1 MFKKTWQVLLQW
13 NRARK
18 IRNRSET
25 HRRFRQRYKLGV
37 MAIMKNEAM
46 NLEEWIQHYLW
57 QGVEQIY
64 LIDNGSTDNSLKLL
78 QPWIDQGVVKL
89 ISLEERWKQKAHY
102 RTAFKHFYVA
112 DECQWLMIADLDE
125 FWFCKK
131 EGVNIREAL
140 NHYDEFDVIY
150 TNWSIFGSSG
160 HKAHPADLRTQ
171 FLMRQ
176 KGLGHHLNTKWIC
189 QTIIL
194 GDLEDLDVHKIRG
207 ACSSRTISDNE
218 MFQIN
223 HYITQSLEYFTKI
236 KMTRG
241 DATNKIEENTRN
253 IDYFNRYNEPC
264 IVKDTLLSDMVLDDS
279 ILLRTK
285 LGEL

>member
-1 MFKKTWQVLLQW
+1 MFVKIWKALRQW

-18 IRNRSET
+18 IKNRGSINRKF
-25 HRRFRQRYKLGV
+25 HQRYKLGV
-37 MAIMKNEAM
+37 MAIMKQEAM

-57 QGVEQIY
+57 QGIDQIY
-64 LIDNGSTDNSLKLL
+64 LIDNGSTDNSLKLVR
-78 QPWIDQGVVKL
+78 PWIDQGVVKL
-89 ISLEERWKQKAHY
+89 ISLEEPWKQKVHY
-102 RTAFKHFYVA
+102 RTAFKNFHIA

-150 TNWSIFGSSG
+150 TNWSMFGSSG
-160 HKAHPADLRTQ
+160 HKVHPAGLRTQ

-176 KGLGHHLNTKWIC
+176 KGLGHHFNTKWIC
-189 QTIIL
+189 QTIAL
-194 GDLEDLDVHKIRG
+194 NDLEDLDVHKIRG

-223 HYITQSLEYFTKI
+223 HYMIQSLEYFTKI
-236 KMTRG
+236 KMTRD
-241 DATNKIEENTRN
+241 DAGNEAGGETRN
-253 IDYFNRYNEPC
+253 INYFNHYDEQC
-264 IVKDTLLSDMVLDDS
+264 IIKDTLLADMVVDKVS
-279 ILLRTK
+279 N
-285 LGEL
+285 

>member
-1 MFKKTWQVLLQW
+1 
-13 NRARK
+13 
-18 IRNRSET
+18 
-25 HRRFRQRYKLGV
+25 

-78 QPWIDQGVVKL
+78 QPWIDQGMVKL
-89 ISLEERWKQKAHY
+89 ISLEEPWKQIVHY
-102 RTAFKHFYVA
+102 RTAFKHFHIA
-112 DECQWLMIADLDE
+112 DECQWLMISDLDE

-140 NHYDEFDVIY
+140 NHYYNFDVIY

-160 HKAHPADLRTQ
+160 HKVHPSDLRTH
-171 FLMRQ
+171 FLMRHQ
-176 KGLGHHLNTKWIC
+176 ELGDNGDTKWIC
-189 QTIIL
+189 QTNIFRGL
-194 GDLEDLDVHKIRG
+194 RGLRGLDVHKIRG
-207 ACSSRTISDNE
+207 ACSSRTISDNN

-223 HYITQSLEYFTKI
+223 HYVIQSLEYFTKI

-241 DATNKIEENTRN
+241 DALNSAEDKTRN
-253 IDYFNRYNEPC
+253 INYFNRFDEPC
-264 IVKDTLLSDMVLDDS
+264 SIKDTLLADMVVNRAKNLT
-279 ILLRTK
+279 L
-285 LGEL
+285 

>member
-1 MFKKTWQVLLQW
+1 MFIKTWQVLLQW

-57 QGVEQIY
+57 QGIEQIY
-64 LIDNGSTDNSLKLL
+64 LIDNGSNDNSLKLL

-89 ISLEERWKQKAHY
+89 IQLEERYKQKVHY
-102 RTAFKHFYVA
+102 RTAFKHFHIA

-140 NHYDEFDVIY
+140 NHYDELDVIY
-150 TNWSIFGSSG
+150 TNWSMFGSSG
-160 HKAHPADLRTQ
+160 HKVHPSDLRTQ
-171 FLMRQ
+171 FLMRHQ
-176 KGLGHHLNTKWIC
+176 ELGDNRNTKWIC
-189 QTIIL
+189 QTNIL
-194 GDLEDLDVHKIRG
+194 SGLRDLGIHKIKW
-207 ACSSRTISDNE
+207 ACSSRTISDNN

-223 HYITQSLEYFTKI
+223 HYVIQSLEYFTKI

-241 DATNKIEENTRN
+241 DATSQVKDKTRS
-253 IDYFNRYNEPC
+253 IDYFNSYDEPC
-264 IVKDTLLSDMVLDDS
+264 SIKDTLLADMVVNRAKNLT
-279 ILLRTK
+279 L
-285 LGEL
+285 

>member
-78 QPWIDQGVVKL
+78 QPWIDQGVLKL
-89 ISLEERWKQKAHY
+89 IQLEEPYKQKAHY
-102 RTAFKHFYVA
+102 RTAFKQFKIA
-112 DECQWLMIADLDE
+112 DQCQWLMIADLDE

-140 NHYDEFDVIY
+140 GHYDEFDVIY
-150 TNWSIFGSSG
+150 TNWSVFGSG
-160 HKAHPADLRTQ
+160 GYKIHPNSLRTQ
-171 FLMRQ
+171 LLMRH
-176 KGLGHHLNTKWIC
+176 KELGGHSRTKWIC
-189 QTIIL
+189 QTKIL
-194 GDLEDLDVHKIRG
+194 TNLKDLGIHKIKW

-223 HYITQSLEYFTKI
+223 HYVTQSLEYFTKI

-285 LGEL
+285 LDEL

>member
-25 HRRFRQRYKLGV
+25 HRRFHQRYKLGV

-57 QGVEQIY
+57 QGIDQIY
-64 LIDNGSTDNSLKLL
+64 LIDNGSTDNGISLL
-78 QPWIDQGVVKL
+78 QPWIDKGIVKL
-89 ISLEERWKQKAHY
+89 IVLKIPWKQKEHY
-102 RTAFKHFYVA
+102 QTAFNHFHIA
-112 DECQWLMIADLDE
+112 EECQWLISADLDE

-131 EGVNIREAL
+131 KGVGIREAL
-140 NHYDEFDVIY
+140 GHYDEFDVIY
-150 TNWSIFGSSG
+150 TNWSVFGSG
-160 HKAHPADLRTQ
+160 GYKIHPNSLRTQ
-171 FLMRQ
+171 LLMRH
-176 KGLGHHLNTKWIC
+176 KELGGHSHTKWIC
-189 QTIIL
+189 QTKIL
-194 GDLEDLDVHKIRG
+194 TDLKDLGIHKIKW

-223 HYITQSLEYFTKI
+223 HYVTQSLDYFTKI

-264 IVKDTLLSDMVLDDS
+264 IVKDTLLSGMVLDDS
-279 ILLRTK
+279 TLLRTK